1 MMMPRRDLICI
12 LIIGAGVGLLIQ
24 PILANNLPAGDL
36 AYLTPLVRL
45 GIFLFFVIFAPL
57 ALWLAKLVSRWS
69 RSVAG
74 LYQFAQFAAVGTL
87 NSFIYDGVLNLE
99 TLSYG
104 SAMVSNVRY
113 AIFISIAFLFST
125 TNSFLWNKY
134 WTFDARQKTNAGEV
148 SGFYGVAIVG
158 WILSV
163 VAATFVKSIGPV
175 DSKLWLNILA
185 PLAGI
190 AAAFI
195 WNFFGYKYWVF
206 KDKGGIIKK

>member
-1 MMMPRRDLICI
+1 MITRRDLTCI

-24 PILANNLPAGDL
+24 PILANNLSPHAL
-36 AYLTPLVRL
+36 AYLTPLARI
-45 GIFLFFVIFAPL
+45 GIFLFFLIIAPL
-57 ALWLAKLVSRWS
+57 ALWLAGLIS
-69 RSVAG
+69 RSARPLTG

-99 TLSYG
+99 TLWYG
-104 SAMVSNVRY
+104 SAAIGNIQY
-113 AIFISIAFLFST
+113 AAFISVAFLFST

-134 WTFDARQKTNAGEV
+134 WTFNAREKTNAGEV
-148 SGFYGVAIVG
+148 SGFYGVAIIG

-206 KDKGGIIKK
+206 KRKS